1 MGEFEENDST
11 WYEQL
16 LNRGDILFVDMG
28 IQPKGSIQGGLRPV
42 VVISNN
48 MANKFSPVVT
58 VVPLS
63 TKIKKRNLPTH
74 VFVPVSEGNGLG
86 VHSIALGEQVT
97 ALDRSRIIEKLGTV
111 DETTLIRISEAV
123 KIQVGVYNKFN
134 KCK

>member
-11 WYEQL
+11 WNDQP

-48 MANKFSPVVT
+48 LANKFSPVVT

-63 TKIKKRNLPTH
+63 TKIKKKRNLPTH

-86 VHSIALGEQVT
+86 VNSIALGEQVT

-111 DETTLIRISEAV
+111 DETTLIRITEAV
-123 KIQVGVYNKFN
+123 KIQVGVYNKYN
-134 KCK
+134 RQ